1 MKNEFCFRLQWP
13 FNVASH
19 YNNNSNHT
27 TATKKRGNKS
37 SGSNWDLCNRFF
49 FFNTNQWSASI
60 PVQLSCLIAQQVT
73 CKRSGWSK
81 PKFLSIKKLQD
92 AQTKIQKLF
101 QVTTYLVEIYANSLH
116 IWKLPNMTSMGLVQ

>member
-19 YNNNSNHT
+19 YNNNSNHNNKKKEG
-27 TATKKRGNKS
+27 TKVVEVTEIS
-37 SGSNWDLCNRFF
+37 VTDFF

-73 CKRSGWSK
+73 CKMSGWSK
-81 PKFLSIKKLQD
+81 PTFFSIKKLQD